1 MKKRIVIALLCL
13 TLTCALTACNLAE
26 FELDGIVGEL
36 LGNIDLPGENL
47 EVIEPEPPVGGG
59 VSPKTEQ
66 AETTPNVGWE
76 TETWIEEM
84 WTEDVTYSEIETEG
98 PWVELP
104 MHMYEGE
111 RLTLL
116 GIHQHDVGSE
126 RSGDSMEEATYARNA
141 ALTAYCGIEVDGVLV
156 EQTALYD
163 QVLNDVMAGSS
174 DYDIVF
180 GSIASDGSRLAQNGA
195 LVNLSGLPWVDLT
208 HERWDE
214 DIYNGLAYG
223 SYLPMAT
230 GSITPDAMLK
240 TSVILFN
247 PELAEQNHIDM
258 YSYVM
263 DGGWTIE
270 KMLGMVENN
279 YVDLN
284 GNGMADADADLF
296 SYVST
301 FEGAQAFATG
311 ADVSIFV
318 KDEAQIPS
326 INEGLDQVVWVYNVL
341 YSMVGNIASVYV
353 TMNDVMQDYDQLQM
367 PEKVF
372 ADGRALFYGATLEQA
387 MNMVNT
393 STQFGMVP
401 YPKATLDARE
411 YRSYVDCNATAVM
424 VPQSVRNQDFSG
436 YALEALGQYNN
447 GLYDGSLSMRICSS
461 PEDVEMLQLI
471 LESKTF
477 DFGCNYMALTDSEKV
492 MLFRIALE
500 NGNSA
505 IGSMWQKQ
513 EKALEKQLK
522 KLCAQMEWAIG

>member
-1 MKKRIVIALLCL
+1 MKKRIAIALLCL

-26 FELDGIVGEL
+26 FEFGGIVGEL
-36 LGNIDLPGENL
+36 LGNIDLPGEIVD
-47 EVIEPEPPVGGG
+47 EIDPEPPVG
-59 VSPKTEQ
+59 VIPPETEQ

-76 TETWIEEM
+76 TETWIDEM

-104 MHMYEGE
+104 MNMYEGE

-116 GIHQHDVGSE
+116 GIHQHDLGLE
-126 RSGDSMEEATYARNA
+126 RNGDSMEEATYARNA

-163 QVLNDVMAGSS
+163 QVLNDVMAGGGN
-174 DYDIVF
+174 YDIVF
-180 GSIASDGSRLAQNGA
+180 GSIARDGSPLAQNGA

-247 PELAEQNHIDM
+247 PALAETNHIDM
-258 YSYVM
+258 YSYVR

-279 YVDLN
+279 YMDLN
-284 GNGMADADADLF
+284 GNGAVDPGADLF
-296 SYVST
+296 AYVST

-311 ADVSIFV
+311 AGVSIFV
-318 KDEAQIPS
+318 KDESQIPS
-326 INEGLDQVVWVYNVL
+326 INEGLDQMIGAYGVLFEMTQNVATVW
-341 YSMVGNIASVYV
+341 V
-353 TMNDVMQDYDQLQM
+353 TMNDVMQDYDQLQR
-367 PEKVF
+367 PAEIF
-372 ADGRALFYGATLEQA
+372 GNGLSLFYGTTLEQA

-424 VPQSVRNQDFSG
+424 VPQSARNQDFSG

-447 GLYDGSLSMRICSS
+447 GLYDGELSMRVCSS
-461 PEDVEMLQLI
+461 PEDTEMLQLI

-477 DFGCNYMALTDSEKV
+477 DFACNYMALTDSDKV
-492 MLFRIALE
+492 MPFRIALE

-505 IGSMWQKQ
+505 IASIWQKQ

>member
-1 MKKRIVIALLCL
+1 MKKRIAIVLLCL

-26 FELDGIVGEL
+26 FEFGGIVGEL
-36 LGNIDLPGENL
+36 LGNIDLPGEIID
-47 EVIEPEPPVGGG
+47 EIDPEPPVG
-59 VSPKTEQ
+59 VIPPETEQ
-66 AETTPNVGWE
+66 VETMPNVGWE
-76 TETWIEEM
+76 TETWVEQ
-84 WTEDVTYSEIETEG
+84 WTEDVTYGEIETEG

-104 MHMYEGE
+104 VDMYAGE

-116 GIHQHDVGSE
+116 GIHMHDLGSE
-126 RSGDSMEEATYARNA
+126 RTGDSMEEATYARNR
-141 ALTAYCGIEVDGVLV
+141 ALTAYCGIEVDGVLA

-163 QVLNDVMAGSS
+163 QVLNDVLAGSGS
-174 DYDIVF
+174 YDIVF
-180 GSIASDGSRLAQNGA
+180 GSIARDGAPLAQNGA

-247 PELAEQNHIDM
+247 PELAEQNQIDM
-258 YSYVM
+258 YSYVR

-284 GNGMADADADLF
+284 GNGTADPDADLF
-296 SYVST
+296 SYTATYES
-301 FEGAQAFATG
+301 AQAFATG
-311 ADVSIFV
+311 AGVSVFV
-318 KDEAQIPS
+318 KDESQIPS
-326 INEGLDQVVWVYNVL
+326 INEGLDQIVWTYNVL
-341 YSMVGNIASVYV
+341 YGMVENIASVWV
-353 TMNDVMQDYDQLQM
+353 TMNDVMQDYDQLQT

-372 ADGRALFYGATLEQA
+372 ADGRALFFGTTLEQA
-387 MNMVNT
+387 MAMVNT
-393 STQFGMVP
+393 SGQFGMVP
-401 YPKATLDARE
+401 YPKATLDASE
-411 YRSYVDCNATAVM
+411 YRSYVNCNATAVM

-447 GLYDGSLSMRICSS
+447 GLYDGELSMRICSC

-471 LESKTF
+471 LENKTF
-477 DFGCNYMALTDSEKV
+477 DFACNYMALTDSEKV
-492 MLFRIALE
+492 MPFRIALE

-513 EKALEKQLK
+513 AKALEKQLK
-522 KLCAQMEWAIG
+522 KLCEQLEQAIG

>member
-1 MKKRIVIALLCL
+1 MKKKLAIALLCL
-13 TLTCALTACNLAE
+13 TLTCALAACNLAE
-26 FELDGIVGEL
+26 FEFGGIVGEL
-36 LGNIDLPGENL
+36 LGNIDQPGENFG
-47 EVIEPEPPVGGG
+47 VIDPEPPVGG
-59 VSPKTEQ
+59 VPIETAPTE
-66 AETTPNVGWE
+66 AESNGHWE

-84 WTEDVTYSEIETEG
+84 WTEDVTYGEVETEG

-104 MHMYEGE
+104 VNMYEGE

-116 GIHQHDVGSE
+116 GIHKHDLGLE
-126 RSGDSMEEATYARNA
+126 RSEDSMQEATYARNQ
-141 ALTAYCGIEVDGVLV
+141 ALKAYCGIEVDGVLV
-156 EQTALYD
+156 EQTGLYD
-163 QVLNDVMAGSS
+163 QVLNDVMAGSGS
-174 DYDIVF
+174 YDIVF
-180 GSIASDGSRLAQNGA
+180 GSIARDGSRLAQNGA

-247 PELAEQNHIDM
+247 PELAETNQIDM
-258 YSYVM
+258 YSYVRE
-263 DGGWTIE
+263 GGWTME
-270 KMLGMVENN
+270 KMLGMVANN

-296 SYVST
+296 SYVSA
-301 FEGAQAFATG
+301 FDGAQAFATG
-311 ADVSIFV
+311 VGISLIV
-318 KDEAQIPS
+318 KDESQIPVLS
-326 INEGLDQVVWVYNVL
+326 QGLPQMEWVYEVFYNL
-341 YSMVGNIASVYV
+341 TNNIASVWV
-353 TMNDVMQDYDQLQM
+353 TMNDVMQDYDQLQV

-387 MNMVNT
+387 MNMSNASV
-393 STQFGMVP
+393 QFGIMP
-401 YPKATLDARE
+401 YPKADWDVEE
-411 YRSYVDCNATAVM
+411 YHSYVDCNATAVM
-424 VPQSVRNQDFSG
+424 VPQSVRNQEFVG

-447 GLYDGSLSMRICSS
+447 GLYDGELSMRICSS

-477 DFGCNYMALTDSEKV
+477 DFGCNYMAMTDSEKV
-492 MLFRIALE
+492 MLFRTTLE
-500 NGNSA
+500 SGNASISSVWA
-505 IGSMWQKQ
+505 KYERSF
-513 EKALEKQLK
+513 EKQLK

>member
-1 MKKRIVIALLCL
+1 MKKRIAIALLCL
-13 TLTCALTACNLAE
+13 TLTCALTACNIAE
-26 FELDGIVGEL
+26 FEFGGIVGEL
-36 LGNIDLPGENL
+36 LGNIDLPGEIL
-47 EVIEPEPPVGGG
+47 GEIEPEPPVG
-59 VSPKTEQ
+59 VIPPETEQ
-66 AETTPNVGWE
+66 VETTPNVGWE
-76 TETWIEEM
+76 TETWVEH
-84 WTEDVTYSEIETEG
+84 WTEDVTYGEIETEG

-104 MHMYEGE
+104 VDMYAGE

-116 GIHQHDVGSE
+116 GIHKHDLGAE
-126 RSGDSMEEATYARNA
+126 RSEDIITDASYARNRV
-141 ALTAYCGIEVDGVLV
+141 LTAYCGIEVDGVLI

-163 QVLNDVMAGSS
+163 QVRNDVLSGEGSF
-174 DYDIVF
+174 DIVF
-180 GSIASDGSRLAQNGA
+180 GSIARDGAPLAQDGM

-214 DIYNGLAYG
+214 DIYNGLAFG

-247 PELAEQNHIDM
+247 PELAEQNYINM
-258 YSYVM
+258 YDYVLE
-263 DGGWTIE
+263 GGWTIE
-270 KMLGMVENN
+270 KMLGMVANN

-284 GNGMADADADLF
+284 GNGTADADADLF
-296 SYVST
+296 SYTAT
-301 FEGAQAFATG
+301 FESAQAFATG
-311 ADVSIFV
+311 AGISVFV
-318 KDEAQIPS
+318 KDESQIPS
-326 INEGLDQVVWVYNVL
+326 INEGLDQIVWTYSVL
-341 YSMVGNIASVYV
+341 YNMVENIASVWV
-353 TMNDVMQDYDQLQM
+353 TMNDVMQDYDQLQT

-424 VPQSVRNQDFSG
+424 VPQSVRNQDFAG

-447 GLYDGSLSMRICSS
+447 GLYEGEFSVRICFC
-461 PEDVEMLQLI
+461 PEDADMLELI

-477 DFGCNYMALTDSEKV
+477 DFSCNYMAWTDSDKV
-492 MLFRIALE
+492 MPFRIALE

-513 EKALEKQLK
+513 VKTLEKQLK
-522 KLCAQMEWAIG
+522 KLCAQMERANG